1 MSIANEKLIAHFY
14 ICFKNKDFK
23 GMQDCYSDKATFSDA
38 VFKNLNAQEVKAM
51 WQMLITKGKDFR
63 LEFKDISATDTTA
76 KAHWDAYYTFSATG
90 KKVIN
95 RIDATFEIENGK
107 IVKHTDNFNFHT
119 WAKQALG
126 LTGMLLG
133 WTSFL
138 NKKVS
143 AQAMKNL
150 ENFRLASLEY

>member
-1 MSIANEKLIAHFY
+1 MNEKLIHHFY
-14 ICFKNKDFK
+14 TCFQNKDFK
-23 GMQDCYSDKATFSDA
+23 GMQDCYADNAVFNDA
-38 VFKNLNAQEVKAM
+38 VFKNLNAQEVRAM
-51 WQMLITKGKDFR
+51 WHMLITKGKD
-63 LEFKDISATDTTA
+63 LHVEFKDISSTKNAA

-90 KKVIN
+90 KKVVN
-95 RIDATFEIENGK
+95 HVDASFEIENGK

-126 LTGMLLG
+126 LTGLLLG

-143 AQAMKNL
+143 TQAMKNL
-150 ENFRLASLEY
+150 ENFMTTSS